1 MSIDHIDQSAV
12 IAVERQLCE
21 SDHLF
26 FTRRFFKPRM
36 DFKFSTNWHHVYIA
50 WIVDEVIAGRI
61 ANAVINVPPGAG
73 KTELMTNL
81 IPRGIALNPRSRFLY
96 LSFSQSLVDDV
107 SATARNIVKSPDF
120 QRMWRVNIASD
131 TDAKSNWKTEVD
143 GFNAGHVY
151 AASMGGQVTG
161 RRAGTLNEGFTGC
174 FPAWEKVVTDKGDLS
189 FAEIRSYSGELKAL
203 SMNVATS
210 ELEYQAIDKLW
221 VNPAN
226 DIYGVILSDGNY
238 FEATSD
244 HKIMTTNGYVEV
256 KDLASSDIVLSRFS
270 DVLHLGDTDAKQVAD
285 LLSWSISVQ
294 DDNQLFLRVFFLVL
308 PISIRKMI
316 GSVLPCFSGFD
327 LAYNAFTNSIDFGEI
342 LTAFSTGEYFN
353 GLLTSEFCARSSFHQ
368 RESTMPD
375 GILHVVGLAAISEII
390 KSIILMIT
398 VEMSDFFFWESISN
412 ECLHDKLMN
421 ISRASVRT
429 FAQANP
435 EIAISVLVHLE
446 HFFGQ
451 LVRTALSV
459 YSPIKAF
466 NSAYVADGI
475 KPLITRDRTPL
486 FINKVGHVKE
496 TFCLT
501 VRGNHNFTLSQSQV
515 IVSNCIVLDD
525 PLKPEDAFSK
535 NVRDKA
541 NRQIINTVNSRKAKS
556 DTPIIMIM
564 QRLHVDDPTGFIM
577 SGGLPG
583 DWELFSVPAL
593 IDGDYIDALPAH
605 ISELV
610 PRNAERDDQ
619 GRQSY
624 WPLKE
629 SLRSLLQLEQG
640 GSDKTGAAVSRYTFS
655 SQYQQAPK
663 KLSGGLIKTE
673 WFGSYAILPPLK
685 WRAIWVDTANKIKQH
700 NDYTVFL
707 CGGLGLDGNLYLID
721 LKRGKWEAPDLVK
734 EAPVFMA
741 KHKPQTHELGA
752 LRYMAVEDAAAGTG
766 LIQTVRRLPDSVP
779 IKAVQ
784 RGIDK
789 LTRFMDVQMY
799 IEQGRVYV
807 PDRAPWLADFLAEC
821 EGFKADMTH
830 DHDDQVDTLID
841 AINDTL
847 AIGHQEP
854 PLTGGQRTY

>member
-1 MSIDHIDQSAV
+1 MSIDQIDQSALT
-12 IAVERQLCE
+12 AVERQLCE
-21 SDHLF
+21 TDHLF

-36 DFKFSTNWHHVYIA
+36 DFKFSVNWHHVYIA
-50 WIVDEVIAGRI
+50 WVIDEVIAGRI

-131 TDAKSNWKTEVD
+131 TDAKGNWKTEVD

-161 RRAGTLNEGFTGC
+161 RRAGTLNEGFTG
-174 FPAWEKVVTDKGDLS
+174 
-189 FAEIRSYSGELKAL
+189 
-203 SMNVATS
+203 
-210 ELEYQAIDKLW
+210 AI
-221 VNPAN
+221 
-226 DIYGVILSDGNY
+226 I
-238 FEATSD
+238 
-244 HKIMTTNGYVEV
+244 
-256 KDLASSDIVLSRFS
+256 
-270 DVLHLGDTDAKQVAD
+270 
-285 LLSWSISVQ
+285 
-294 DDNQLFLRVFFLVL
+294 
-308 PISIRKMI
+308 
-316 GSVLPCFSGFD
+316 
-327 LAYNAFTNSIDFGEI
+327 
-342 LTAFSTGEYFN
+342 
-353 GLLTSEFCARSSFHQ
+353 
-368 RESTMPD
+368 
-375 GILHVVGLAAISEII
+375 
-390 KSIILMIT
+390 
-398 VEMSDFFFWESISN
+398 
-412 ECLHDKLMN
+412 
-421 ISRASVRT
+421 
-429 FAQANP
+429 
-435 EIAISVLVHLE
+435 
-446 HFFGQ
+446 
-451 LVRTALSV
+451 
-459 YSPIKAF
+459 
-466 NSAYVADGI
+466 
-475 KPLITRDRTPL
+475 
-486 FINKVGHVKE
+486 
-496 TFCLT
+496 
-501 VRGNHNFTLSQSQV
+501 
-515 IVSNCIVLDD
+515 LDD

-535 NVRDKA
+535 NARDKA

-564 QRLHVDDPTGFIM
+564 QRLHVDDPTGFVM

-583 DWELFSVPAL
+583 DWELFSIPAL
-593 IDGDYIDALPAH
+593 IDDDYIDSLPAH

-610 PRNAERDDQ
+610 PRDVERDEQ

-640 GSDKTGAAVSRYTFS
+640 GADKAGAAVSRYTFS

-673 WFGSYAILPPLK
+673 WFGSYAVLPPLK

-700 NDYTVFL
+700 NDYTAFL

-766 LIQTVRRLPDSVP
+766 LIQTVRRLPESVP

-821 EGFKADMTH
+821 EGFKSDMKH

-847 AIGHQEP
+847 AIGQQEP